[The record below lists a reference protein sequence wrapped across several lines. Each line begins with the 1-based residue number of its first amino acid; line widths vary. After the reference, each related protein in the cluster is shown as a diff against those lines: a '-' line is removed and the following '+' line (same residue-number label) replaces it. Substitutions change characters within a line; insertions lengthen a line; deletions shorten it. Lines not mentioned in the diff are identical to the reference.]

1 MNNVL
6 MRRSGVAAF
15 WLAVSALMAITVLV
29 GFWPTYFGP
38 LLTGSLEKQLVVH
51 FHGMVFMG
59 WIVLFT
65 TQSALASTGHIALH
79 RKVGKA
85 GVAYGVII
93 VVVGLVTTFNQLGN
107 GIAAGQ
113 AEAAQRGLI
122 APFTDMIFFPIF
134 FGAAIA
140 YRRQTEIHKRLM
152 LLATVMLLVAAV
164 LRMRLGMPAFLGI
177 WLAPVL
183 IAMIYDYAT
192 RRLIHPVY
200 VIGLAALTLIAF
212 RGQLRETD
220 FWMSIAR
227 GLSGLVT

>member
-1 MNNVL
+1 
-6 MRRSGVAAF
+6 MRRGAVTTF

-38 LLTGSLEKQLVVH
+38 LVTGSLEKQLVVH
-51 FHGMVFMG
+51 FHGVVFMG

-65 TQSALASTGHIALH
+65 TQGVLASTGHIALH

-85 GVAYGVII
+85 GIAYGVLII
-93 VVVGLVTTFNQLGN
+93 VVGLVTTFNQLAN
-107 GIAAGQ
+107 GIAAGE

-122 APFTDMIFFPIF
+122 APFTDMIFFPMF

-140 YRRQTEIHKRLM
+140 FRRQPEIHKRLM

-164 LRMRLGMPAFLGI
+164 LRMRLGMPAFLSI
-177 WLAPVL
+177 WLAPVV

-200 VIGLAALTLIAF
+200 VIGLVALTVIAF
-212 RGQLRETD
+212 RGLLRETD

-227 GLSGLVT
+227 GLSGLVS